1 MTYPPNP
8 GVNLGKVTL
17 SKAAPSV
24 SLTKPGDSQGLLRVN
39 LNWSQ
44 GARRGFFK
52 RSSAVDLD
60 LGCLWELSDG
70 SKGVIQAV
78 GNNFGSLRSAPF
90 IQLDGDDRTGESA
103 GGENMH
109 INLERPD
116 TFRRILIFAF
126 IYEGVPNWAA
136 ADGVVTL
143 FPTSGPQIEVRLDSP
158 VDGARSCAIALLQ
171 NSGDGL
177 TVHREVQ
184 YINGNQSAI
193 DRAYG
198 WGMKWQPGSK

>member
-1 MTYPPNP
+1 MNQHNP

-24 SLTKPGDSQGLLRVN
+24 SLTKPGDSGGIMRVN

-44 GARRGFFK
+44 GAKRGFFK

-70 SKGVIQAV
+70 RKGVVQAV
-78 GNNFGSLRSAPF
+78 GNNFGSLHAPPF
-90 IQLDGDDRTGESA
+90 IQLDGDDRTGA
-103 GGENMH
+103 DTGGENMH

-126 IYEGVPNWAA
+126 IYEGVANWAA

-143 FPTSGPQIEVRLDSP
+143 FPTVGPQVEVRLDSP

-171 NSGDGL
+171 NTGGAIS
-177 TVHREVQ
+177 VHREVQ
-184 YINGNQSAI
+184 YINGNQSSI
-193 DRAYG
+193 DKAFG
-198 WGMKWQPGSK
+198 WGMDWHPASK